1 VSGCSGWKNAARK
14 RVTSRIFVIR
24 GVLQEM
30 SDYIALEMHHRMK
43 QRKATYSRAQDFGL
57 ET

>member
-1 VSGCSGWKNAARK
+1 VRKPIHLVTGCSGWKNAARK

-30 SDYIALEMHHRMK
+30 CDYIALEMHHRMK
-43 QRKATYSRAQDFGL
+43 QRKAI
-57 ET
+57 